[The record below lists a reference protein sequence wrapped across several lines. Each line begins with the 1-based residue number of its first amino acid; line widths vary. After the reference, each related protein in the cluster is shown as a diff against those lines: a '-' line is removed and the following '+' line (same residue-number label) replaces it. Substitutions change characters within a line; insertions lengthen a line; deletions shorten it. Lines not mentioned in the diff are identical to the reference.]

1 MHAECVHWVPIWNI
15 HLHKLRSH
23 SGNIITI
30 MIMIAIIID
39 IGIGAQLL
47 LPKQFRVHFREGTGE
62 GGYQNVYIA

>member
-1 MHAECVHWVPIWNI
+1 MCTLSAY
-15 HLHKLRSH
+15 LKYSFASATLAH

-47 LPKQFRVHFREGTGE
+47 LPKQFRVHFREVCVRTGE